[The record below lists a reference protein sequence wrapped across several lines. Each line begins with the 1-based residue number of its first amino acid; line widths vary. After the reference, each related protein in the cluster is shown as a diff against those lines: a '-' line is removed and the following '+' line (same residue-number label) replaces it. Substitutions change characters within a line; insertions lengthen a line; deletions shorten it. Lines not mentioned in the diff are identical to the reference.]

1 MMMCMLV
8 LVLVCILE
16 LVCFLSCAAK
26 RWLYGVCVSVCCAE
40 EDGKDLLGEVV
51 LRVVDTYVRVDYVVI
66 ICRILGELVFSI
78 GDC

>member
-1 MMMCMLV
+1 M
-8 LVLVCILE
+8 
-16 LVCFLSCAAK
+16 CFLSCAAK